1 MMTVLGDARK
11 TNFMTF
17 QEDVP
22 GRVLA
27 GKYELVE
34 KLGQGGMAIVW
45 RARTRGAAGFFRTV
59 AVKRVEGSVRGF
71 EEVIEM
77 FVEEARV
84 GAALQHPNIVQVH
97 DFGIDEQGVHY
108 LVTELIEGIHLGRY
122 LSSFRDHRL
131 ESPWEVVTAISI
143 EVLRALEGAHGRL
156 DEQGRLSPILHRDV
170 TPGNI
175 LLADAGRIMLA
186 DFGLARAMD
195 RGRMTR
201 PNIVKGKLSYLA
213 PELLLGLAPTV
224 KCDLFSLG
232 VVMWEALAGERL
244 FDAGSDADVV
254 ANIRDGKIPLLSM
267 KRPNL
272 PIAVTSAVH
281 RALERDPAQR
291 FDSARQMLDVLTSVL
306 RVLPRSV
313 DSRVLAGSFSAAKSR
328 LKPDTAPDKA

>member
-1 MMTVLGDARK
+1 MTV
-11 TNFMTF
+11 
-17 QEDVP
+17 QEDAP

-45 RARTRGAAGFFRTV
+45 RARTRGANGFSRAV
-59 AVKRVEGSVRGF
+59 AIKRIEASVRGF
-71 EEVIEM
+71 EEVTEM

-84 GAALQHPNIVQVH
+84 GAALQHPNIVHVH
-97 DFGIDEQGVHY
+97 DFGVDEQGQHF
-108 LVTELIEGIHLGRY
+108 LVTELVEGIHLGRF
-122 LSSFRDHRL
+122 LNSFRDHHL
-131 ESPWEVVTAISI
+131 ETPWQIVTAIVI

-156 DEQGRLSPILHRDV
+156 DEQHALSPILHRDV

-175 LLADAGRIMLA
+175 LLAETGQVKLA

-213 PELLLGLAPTV
+213 PELLMGLAPTV

-232 VVMWEALAGERL
+232 VVMWEALSSERL
-244 FDAGSDADVV
+244 FDAATDADVV

-272 PIAVTSAVH
+272 PIAITSAVH

-291 FDSARQMLDVLTSVL
+291 FDSARQMLDSLSSVL
-306 RVLPRSV
+306 RVLPSSV
-313 DSRVLAGSFSAAKSR
+313 DSRVLGPAIRAAQTR
-328 LKPDTAPDKA
+328 LAETTPKA

>member
-1 MMTVLGDARK
+1 MT
-11 TNFMTF
+11 T
-17 QEDVP
+17 QEDAP
-22 GRVLA
+22 GRLLA

-45 RARTRGAAGFFRTV
+45 RARTLGAAGFFRTV
-59 AVKRVEGSVRGF
+59 AVKRIEASVRGF
-71 EEVIEM
+71 DEVVEM

-97 DFGIDEQGVHY
+97 DFGVDEHGVHY
-108 LVTELIEGIHLGRY
+108 LVTELVDGIHLGRFLTGY
-122 LSSFRDHRL
+122 R
-131 ESPWEVVTAISI
+131 EQKQETPWQIVTAIMI

-156 DEQGRLSPILHRDV
+156 DERAAVSPILHRDV

-175 LLADAGRIMLA
+175 LLADTGQVKLA

-213 PELLLGLAPTV
+213 PELLLGLAPSV

-244 FDAGSDADVV
+244 FDAATDADVV

-272 PIAVTSAVH
+272 PIAITSAVH

-306 RVLPRSV
+306 RVLPESM
-313 DSRVLAGSFSAAKSR
+313 DSRMLGPYIRAAR
-328 LKPDTAPDKA
+328 ALP

>member
-1 MMTVLGDARK
+1 MTI
-11 TNFMTF
+11 
-17 QEDVP
+17 QEDTA

-45 RARTRGAAGFFRTV
+45 RARTRGAAGFSRTV
-59 AVKRVEGSVRGF
+59 AVKRIDASVRGF
-71 EEVIEM
+71 DEVIEM

-97 DFGIDEQGVHY
+97 DFGEDEQGLHY
-108 LVTELIEGIHLGRY
+108 LVTELIEGIHLGRF
-122 LSSFRDHRL
+122 LTSFRDHQL
-131 ESPWEVVTAISI
+131 ETPWQIVTAIVI
-143 EVLRALEGAHGRL
+143 EVLRGLEGAHNRL
-156 DEQGRLSPILHRDV
+156 DEQHAVSPILHRDV

-175 LLADAGRIMLA
+175 LLAETGQVKLA

-244 FDAGSDADVV
+244 FDAATDADVV
-254 ANIRDGKIPLLSM
+254 ASIRDGKIPLLSM

-272 PIAVTSAVH
+272 PIAITSAVH

-291 FDSARQMLDVLTSVL
+291 FESARQMLDVLTSVL
-306 RVLPRSV
+306 RVLPESV
-313 DSRVLAGSFSAAKSR
+313 DSRVLGPVIRAAQQR
-328 LKPDTAPDKA
+328 LTQP

>member
-1 MMTVLGDARK
+1 MTS
-11 TNFMTF
+11 
-17 QEDVP
+17 QEDAP

-27 GKYELVE
+27 GKYELLE

-45 RARTRGAAGFFRTV
+45 RARTRGAAGFSRNV
-59 AVKRVEGSVRGF
+59 AVKRIEASVRGF
-71 EEVIEM
+71 DEVIEM

-97 DFGIDEQGVHY
+97 DFGVDERGFHF
-108 LVTELIEGIHLGRY
+108 LVTELVEGIHLGRF
-122 LSSFRDHRL
+122 LASFREPHS
-131 ESPWEVVTAISI
+131 ETPWQVVTAIMI

-156 DEQGRLSPILHRDV
+156 AEQQVVSPILHRDV

-175 LLADAGRIMLA
+175 LLAETGQVKLA

-213 PELLLGLAPTV
+213 PELLLGQAPSV

-232 VVMWEALAGERL
+232 VVMWEALSGERL
-244 FDAGSDADVV
+244 FDAATDAEVV
-254 ANIRDGKIPLLSM
+254 ACIRDGKVPLLSM
-267 KRPNL
+267 RRPNL
-272 PIAVTSAVH
+272 PIAITSAVH

-291 FDSARQMLDVLTSVL
+291 FQSARQMLDVLTSVL
-306 RVLPRSV
+306 RVLPESV
-313 DSRVLAGSFSAAKSR
+313 DSRALAPSVQAARAR
-328 LKPDTAPDKA
+328 LDQR

>member
-1 MMTVLGDARK
+1 MTP
-11 TNFMTF
+11 
-17 QEDVP
+17 QEDAP

-27 GKYELVE
+27 GKYELLE

-45 RARTRGAAGFFRTV
+45 RARTRGANGFSRTV
-59 AVKRVEGSVRGF
+59 AVKRIEASVRGF
-71 EEVIEM
+71 DEVTEM

-84 GAALQHPNIVQVH
+84 GAALQHPNIVHVH
-97 DFGIDEQGVHY
+97 DFGVDEQGQHF
-108 LVTELIEGIHLGRY
+108 LVTELVEGIHLGRF
-122 LSSFRDHRL
+122 LASFREHKL
-131 ESPWEVVTAISI
+131 ETPWQIVTAIVI

-156 DEQGRLSPILHRDV
+156 DEQRAVSPILHRDV

-175 LLADAGRIMLA
+175 LLAETGQVKLA

-213 PELLLGLAPTV
+213 PELLMGLAPTV

-232 VVMWEALAGERL
+232 VVMWEALSSERL
-244 FDAGSDADVV
+244 FDAATDADVV

-272 PIAVTSAVH
+272 PIAITSAVH
-281 RALERDPAQR
+281 RALERDPTQR
-291 FDSARQMLDVLTSVL
+291 FDSARQMLDALSSVL
-306 RVLPRSV
+306 RVLPASV
-313 DSRVLAGSFSAAKSR
+313 DSRVLAPAIRSAQAR
-328 LKPDTAPDKA
+328 LAENTNKI

>member
-1 MMTVLGDARK
+1 MTI
-11 TNFMTF
+11 
-17 QEDVP
+17 QEDAP
-22 GRVLA
+22 GRLLA

-45 RARTRGAAGFFRTV
+45 RARTLGAAGFSRTV
-59 AVKRVEGSVRGF
+59 AVKRIEASVRGF

-97 DFGIDEQGVHY
+97 DFGVDEHGVHY

-122 LSSFRDHRL
+122 LASFREQKL
-131 ESPWEVVTAISI
+131 ETPWQIVTAIMI
-143 EVLRALEGAHGRL
+143 EVLRALEGAHCRL
-156 DEQGRLSPILHRDV
+156 DEQHAVSPILHRDV

-175 LLADAGRIMLA
+175 LLAETGQVKLA

-244 FDAGSDADVV
+244 FDAATDADVV
-254 ANIRDGKIPLLSM
+254 VSIRDGKIPLLSM

-272 PIAVTSAVH
+272 PIAITSAVH

-291 FDSARQMLDVLTSVL
+291 FESARQMLDVLTSVL
-306 RVLPRSV
+306 RVLPESV
-313 DSRVLAGSFSAAKSR
+313 DSQVLAPSIRAVQR
-328 LKPDTAPDKA
+328 V

>member
-1 MMTVLGDARK
+1 
-11 TNFMTF
+11 MTF
-17 QEDVP
+17 QEDAP
-22 GRVLA
+22 GRLLA

-34 KLGQGGMAIVW
+34 KLGQGGMAVVW
-45 RARTRGAAGFFRTV
+45 RARTLGAAGFFRSV
-59 AVKRVEGSVRGF
+59 AIKRIEASVRGF
-71 EEVIEM
+71 EEVSDM

-97 DFGIDEQGVHY
+97 DFGEDEQGQLY
-108 LVTELIEGIHLGRY
+108 LVTELVEGIHLGRY
-122 LSSFRDHRL
+122 LTSFRAQPL
-131 ESPWEVVTAISI
+131 ETPWQLVTAIMI

-156 DEQGRLSPILHRDV
+156 DEQRAVSPILHRDV

-175 LLADAGRIMLA
+175 LLAETGQVKLA

-213 PELLLGLAPTV
+213 PELLMGLAPTV

-244 FDAGSDADVV
+244 FDAATDADVV
-254 ANIRDGKIPLLSM
+254 ACIRDGKIPLLSM

-272 PIAVTSAVH
+272 PIAITSAVH

-291 FDSARQMLDVLTSVL
+291 FQSARQMLDVLTSVL
-306 RVLPRSV
+306 RVLPESV
-313 DSRVLAGSFSAAKSR
+313 DSRVLGPSVQAARAR
-328 LKPDTAPDKA
+328 LGPQL

>member
-1 MMTVLGDARK
+1 MTI
-11 TNFMTF
+11 
-17 QEDVP
+17 QEDAP

-45 RARTRGAAGFFRTV
+45 RARTRGANGFSRTV
-59 AVKRVEGSVRGF
+59 AVKRIEASVRGF
-71 EEVIEM
+71 DEVTEM

-84 GAALQHPNIVQVH
+84 GAALQHPNIVHVH
-97 DFGIDEQGVHY
+97 DFGVDEQGQHF
-108 LVTELIEGIHLGRY
+108 LVTELVEGIHLGRF
-122 LSSFRDHRL
+122 LGSFRDHHL
-131 ESPWEVVTAISI
+131 ETPWQIVTAIVI

-156 DEQGRLSPILHRDV
+156 DEQHAVSPILHRDV

-175 LLADAGRIMLA
+175 LLAETGQVKLA

-213 PELLLGLAPTV
+213 PELLMGLAPTV

-232 VVMWEALAGERL
+232 VVMWEALSSERL
-244 FDAGSDADVV
+244 FDAATDADVV

-272 PIAVTSAVH
+272 PIAITSAVH

-291 FDSARQMLDVLTSVL
+291 FDSARQMLDSLSSVL
-306 RVLPRSV
+306 RVLPASV
-313 DSRVLAGSFSAAKSR
+313 DSRVLGPAIRSAQAR
-328 LKPDTAPDKA
+328 LAETAPKA

>member
-1 MMTVLGDARK
+1 MTPQDDA
-11 TNFMTF
+11 
-17 QEDVP
+17 P

-45 RARTRGAAGFFRTV
+45 RARTRGANGFSRTV
-59 AVKRVEGSVRGF
+59 AVKRIEASVRGF
-71 EEVIEM
+71 DEVTEM

-84 GAALQHPNIVQVH
+84 GAALQHPNIVHVH
-97 DFGIDEQGVHY
+97 DFGVDEQGQHF
-108 LVTELIEGIHLGRY
+108 LVTELVEGIHLGRF
-122 LSSFRDHRL
+122 LASFRDHKL
-131 ESPWEVVTAISI
+131 ETPWQIVTAIVI
-143 EVLRALEGAHGRL
+143 EVLRALEGAHNRL
-156 DEQGRLSPILHRDV
+156 DEQRAVSPILHRDV

-175 LLADAGRIMLA
+175 LLAETGQVKLA

-213 PELLLGLAPTV
+213 PELLMGLAPTV

-232 VVMWEALAGERL
+232 VVMWEALASERL
-244 FDAGSDADVV
+244 FDAATDADVV

-272 PIAVTSAVH
+272 PIAITSAVH

-291 FDSARQMLDVLTSVL
+291 FDSARQMLDALSSVL
-306 RVLPRSV
+306 RVLPASV
-313 DSRVLAGSFSAAKSR
+313 DSRVLAPSIRSAQAR
-328 LKPDTAPDKA
+328 LAETINKI

>member
-1 MMTVLGDARK
+1 MTVLDDA
-11 TNFMTF
+11 
-17 QEDVP
+17 P
-22 GRVLA
+22 GRLLA

-45 RARTRGAAGFFRTV
+45 RARTLGAAGFFRTV
-59 AVKRVEGSVRGF
+59 AVKRIEASVRGF
-71 EEVIEM
+71 DEVIEM

-97 DFGIDEQGVHY
+97 DFGVDENGVHY
-108 LVTELIEGIHLGRY
+108 LVTELIEGIHLGRFLTGY
-122 LSSFRDHRL
+122 REQKL
-131 ESPWEVVTAISI
+131 ETPWQIVTAIMI

-156 DEQGRLSPILHRDV
+156 DEQHAISPILHRDV

-175 LLADAGRIMLA
+175 LLAETGQVKLA

-213 PELLLGLAPTV
+213 PELLLGLAPSV

-244 FDAGSDADVV
+244 FDAATDADVV
-254 ANIRDGKIPLLSM
+254 ANIRDGKIPMLSM

-272 PIAVTSAVH
+272 PIAITSAVH

-306 RVLPRSV
+306 RVLPESV
-313 DSRVLAGSFSAAKSR
+313 DSRVLAPCIRAAR
-328 LKPDTAPDKA
+328 ALP

>member
-1 MMTVLGDARK
+1 MTP
-11 TNFMTF
+11 

-45 RARTRGAAGFFRTV
+45 SARTRGAAGFSRAV
-59 AVKRVEGSVRGF
+59 AVKRIEASVRGF
-71 EEVIEM
+71 DEVTEM

-97 DFGIDEQGVHY
+97 DFGVDEQGYHF
-108 LVTELIEGIHLGRY
+108 LVTELVEGIHLGRF
-122 LSSFRDHRL
+122 LASFREPRT
-131 ESPWEVVTAISI
+131 ETPWQVVAAIMI

-156 DEQGRLSPILHRDV
+156 DEKHAVSPILHRDV

-175 LLADAGRIMLA
+175 LLAETGQVKLA

-213 PELLLGLAPTV
+213 PELLLGQAPTV

-232 VVMWEALAGERL
+232 VVMWEALSGERL
-244 FDAGSDADVV
+244 FDAATDADVV
-254 ANIRDGKIPLLSM
+254 ANIRDGKVPLLSM

-272 PIAVTSAVH
+272 PIAITSAVH

-291 FDSARQMLDVLTSVL
+291 FDHARQMLDCLTSVL
-306 RVLPRSV
+306 RVLPTSL
-313 DSRVLAGSFSAAKSR
+313 DSRALGPAIRAAQVRLAAAE
-328 LKPDTAPDKA
+328 PPAKA

>member
-1 MMTVLGDARK
+1 MTD
-11 TNFMTF
+11 
-17 QEDVP
+17 QEDAP
-22 GRVLA
+22 GRILA

-45 RARTRGAAGFFRTV
+45 RARTLGAAGFFRTV
-59 AVKRVEGSVRGF
+59 AVKRIESSVRGF
-71 EEVIEM
+71 DEVIEM

-97 DFGIDEQGVHY
+97 DFGIDENGVHY
-108 LVTELIEGIHLGRY
+108 LVTELVEGIHLGRY
-122 LSSFRDHRL
+122 LTVYR
-131 ESPWEVVTAISI
+131 EQKVETPWQIVAAMMI

-156 DEQGRLSPILHRDV
+156 DDQRAVSPILHRDV

-175 LLADAGRIMLA
+175 LLAETGQVKLA

-244 FDAGSDADVV
+244 FDAATDADVV

-272 PIAVTSAVH
+272 PIAITSAVH

-306 RVLPRSV
+306 RVLPESV
-313 DSRVLAGSFSAAKSR
+313 DSRVLGASIRSARALR
-328 LKPDTAPDKA
+328 

>member
-1 MMTVLGDARK
+1 
-11 TNFMTF
+11 MTF
-17 QEDVP
+17 QEDAP
-22 GRVLA
+22 GRILA
-27 GKYELVE
+27 GKYELLE
-34 KLGQGGMAIVW
+34 KLGQGGMALVW
-45 RARTRGAAGFFRTV
+45 RARTLGAAGFFRTV
-59 AVKRVEGSVRGF
+59 AVKRIEASVRGF
-71 EEVIEM
+71 EEVTEM

-97 DFGIDEQGVHY
+97 DFGVDEQGAHY
-108 LVTELIEGIHLGRY
+108 LVTELVEGIHLGRY
-122 LSSFRDHRL
+122 LSLFREQQL
-131 ESPWEVVTAISI
+131 ETPWQLITAIMI

-156 DEQGRLSPILHRDV
+156 DEQRLVSPILHRDV

-175 LLADAGRIMLA
+175 LLAETGQVKLA

-244 FDAGSDADVV
+244 FDAATDADVV
-254 ANIRDGKIPLLSM
+254 ARIRDGKIPLLSM
-267 KRPNL
+267 KRSNL

-281 RALERDPAQR
+281 RALEREPAQR
-291 FDSARQMLDVLTSVL
+291 YDSARQMLDALTSVL
-306 RVLPRSV
+306 RVSPESF
-313 DSRVLAGSFSAAKSR
+313 DSRVLGPSIRAARDQVTRNK
-328 LKPDTAPDKA
+328 TQ

>member
-1 MMTVLGDARK
+1 
-11 TNFMTF
+11 MTF
-17 QEDVP
+17 QEDAP

-45 RARTRGAAGFFRTV
+45 RAHTLGAAGFFRTV
-59 AVKRVEGSVRGF
+59 AVKRIEASVRGF
-71 EEVIEM
+71 EEVTEM
-77 FVEEARV
+77 FIEEARV

-97 DFGIDEQGVHY
+97 DFGVDDQGQHY
-108 LVTELIEGIHLGRY
+108 LVTELVEGIHLGRY
-122 LSSFRDHRL
+122 LSSFRDQQL
-131 ESPWEVVTAISI
+131 ETPWQLVTAIMI

-156 DEQGRLSPILHRDV
+156 DERSAVSPILHRDV

-175 LLADAGRIMLA
+175 LLAVTGQVKLA

-244 FDAGSDADVV
+244 FDAATDADVV
-254 ANIRDGKIPLLSM
+254 ACIRDGKIPLLSM

-272 PIAVTSAVH
+272 PIAITSAVH
-281 RALERDPAQR
+281 RALEREPAHR
-291 FDSARQMLDVLTSVL
+291 FESARQMLDALTSVL
-306 RVLPRSV
+306 RVLPESV
-313 DSRVLAGSFSAAKSR
+313 DSRVLSPSIRAARAR
-328 LKPDTAPDKA
+328 LDPP

>member
-1 MMTVLGDARK
+1 MTS
-11 TNFMTF
+11 
-17 QEDVP
+17 QEDLP
-22 GRVLA
+22 GRILA
-27 GKYELVE
+27 GKYELIE

-45 RARTRGAAGFFRTV
+45 RARTLGAAGFFRTV
-59 AVKRVEGSVRGF
+59 AVKRIEASVRGF
-71 EEVIEM
+71 EEVTEM

-97 DFGIDEQGVHY
+97 DFGEDEHGQQY
-108 LVTELIEGIHLGRY
+108 LVTELVEGIHLGRY
-122 LSSFRDHRL
+122 LASFREQQL
-131 ESPWEVVTAISI
+131 ETPWPIVTAIMV
-143 EVLRALEGAHGRL
+143 EVLRALEGAHCRL
-156 DEQGRLSPILHRDV
+156 DERRVVSPILHRDV

-175 LLADAGRIMLA
+175 LLAETGQVKLA
-186 DFGLARAMD
+186 DFGLAQAMD

-244 FDAGSDADVV
+244 FDAATDADVV
-254 ANIRDGKIPLLSM
+254 VSIRDGKIPLLSM

-272 PIAVTSAVH
+272 PIAITSAVH

-291 FDSARQMLDVLTSVL
+291 FDSARQMLDVLTQVL
-306 RVLPRSV
+306 RVSADSV
-313 DSRVLAGSFSAAKSR
+313 DSRVLGPSIQAARAR
-328 LKPDTAPDKA
+328 LPQG

>member
-1 MMTVLGDARK
+1 MTLLEDAA
-11 TNFMTF
+11 
-17 QEDVP
+17 

-45 RARTRGAAGFFRTV
+45 RARTLGAAGFSRTV
-59 AVKRVEGSVRGF
+59 AVKRIEASVRGF
-71 EEVIEM
+71 DEVIEM

-84 GAALQHPNIVQVH
+84 GAALQHPNIVHVH
-97 DFGIDEQGVHY
+97 DFGQDEQEQYY
-108 LVTELIEGIHLGRY
+108 LVTELVEGIHLGRF
-122 LSSFRDHRL
+122 LTSFRDHHL
-131 ESPWEVVTAISI
+131 EAPWQIVTAIEI
-143 EVLRALEGAHGRL
+143 EVLRGLEGAHNRL
-156 DEQGRLSPILHRDV
+156 DEQHAVSPILHRDV

-175 LLADAGRIMLA
+175 LLAETGQVKLA

-213 PELLLGLAPTV
+213 PELLMGLAPTV
-224 KCDLFSLG
+224 RCDLFSLG

-244 FDAGSDADVV
+244 FDAATDADVV
-254 ANIRDGKIPLLSM
+254 ACIRDGKIPLLSM

-272 PIAVTSAVH
+272 PIAITSAVH

-291 FDSARQMLDVLTSVL
+291 FQSARQMLDVLTSVL
-306 RVLPRSV
+306 RVLPESV
-313 DSRVLAGSFSAAKSR
+313 DSRALAPSVQAARAR
-328 LKPDTAPDKA
+328 LAER

>member
-1 MMTVLGDARK
+1 MT
-11 TNFMTF
+11 T
-17 QEDVP
+17 QEDAP
-22 GRVLA
+22 GRLLA

-45 RARTRGAAGFFRTV
+45 RARTLGAAGFFRTV
-59 AVKRVEGSVRGF
+59 AVKRIEASVRGF
-71 EEVIEM
+71 DEVIEM

-97 DFGIDEQGVHY
+97 DFGVDENGVHY
-108 LVTELIEGIHLGRY
+108 LVTELVEGIHLGRFLTVY
-122 LSSFRDHRL
+122 R
-131 ESPWEVVTAISI
+131 EQKIETPWQIVTAIVI

-156 DEQGRLSPILHRDV
+156 DEQHAVSPILHRDV

-175 LLADAGRIMLA
+175 LLAETGQVKLA

-244 FDAGSDADVV
+244 FDAATDADVV

-272 PIAVTSAVH
+272 PIAITSAVH

-291 FDSARQMLDVLTSVL
+291 FDSARQMMDALTSVL
-306 RVLPRSV
+306 RVLPESV
-313 DSRVLAGSFSAAKSR
+313 DSRVLGPSIRAAR
-328 LKPDTAPDKA
+328 LLP

>member
-1 MMTVLGDARK
+1 MTL
-11 TNFMTF
+11 
-17 QEDVP
+17 QEDAP

-27 GKYELVE
+27 GRYELVE

-45 RARTRGAAGFFRTV
+45 RARTLGAAGFSRIV
-59 AVKRVEGSVRGF
+59 AVKRIEASVRGF
-71 EEVIEM
+71 EEVTEM

-97 DFGIDEQGVHY
+97 DFGADEHGQHY
-108 LVTELIEGIHLGRY
+108 LVTELVEGIHLGRF
-122 LSSFRDHRL
+122 LSSYRDHKQ
-131 ESPWEVVTAISI
+131 ETPWQVVTAIMI
-143 EVLRALEGAHGRL
+143 EVLRGLDGAHNRL
-156 DEQGRLSPILHRDV
+156 DEQRVISPILHRDV

-175 LLADAGRIMLA
+175 LLAETGQVKLA

-244 FDAGSDADVV
+244 FDAATDAEVV
-254 ANIRDGKIPLLSM
+254 ASIRDGKIPLLSM

-272 PIAVTSAVH
+272 PIAIASAVH
-281 RALERDPAQR
+281 RALEREPSQR
-291 FDSARQMLDVLTSVL
+291 FDSARQMLDTLTAVL
-306 RVLPRSV
+306 RVLPESV
-313 DSRVLAGSFSAAKSR
+313 DSRVLGPSIQAAQAR
-328 LKPDTAPDKA
+328 LAQG

>member
-1 MMTVLGDARK
+1 MTGL
-11 TNFMTF
+11 
-17 QEDVP
+17 EDEP
-22 GRVLA
+22 GRLLA
-27 GKYELVE
+27 GKYELLE

-45 RARTRGAAGFFRTV
+45 RARTRGAVGFSRTV
-59 AVKRVEGSVRGF
+59 AVKRIESSVRGF
-71 EEVIEM
+71 EEVIDM

-97 DFGIDEQGVHY
+97 DFGVDEQGVHY

-122 LSSFRDHRL
+122 LSSFRDQKL

-143 EVLRALEGAHGRL
+143 EVLRALEGAHGRI
-156 DEQGRLSPILHRDV
+156 DEHGQLSPILHRDV

-175 LLADAGRIMLA
+175 LLADSGRVMLA

-232 VVMWEALAGERL
+232 VVMWEAFAGERL
-244 FDAGSDADVV
+244 FDSGSDADVV

-281 RALERDPAQR
+281 RALERDPAHR
-291 FDSARQMLDVLTSVL
+291 FDSARQMLDVLTTTL

-313 DSRVLAGSFSAAKSR
+313 DSQVLAPSFRAAKER
-328 LKPDTAPDKA
+328 LKSTPSSR

>member
-1 MMTVLGDARK
+1 MTLLEDA
-11 TNFMTF
+11 
-17 QEDVP
+17 P

-27 GKYELVE
+27 GRYELVE

-45 RARTRGAAGFFRTV
+45 RARTRGASGFSRTV
-59 AVKRVEGSVRGF
+59 AVKRIEASVRGF
-71 EEVIEM
+71 EEVTEM

-97 DFGIDEQGVHY
+97 DFGADEQGLHY
-108 LVTELIEGIHLGRY
+108 LVTELVEGIHLGRF
-122 LSSFRDHRL
+122 LTSFREQKL
-131 ESPWEVVTAISI
+131 ETPWQIVTAIMI
-143 EVLRALEGAHGRL
+143 EVLRALEGAHNRL
-156 DEQGRLSPILHRDV
+156 DEQRAVSPILHRDV

-175 LLADAGRIMLA
+175 LLAETGQVKLA

-244 FDAGSDADVV
+244 FDAATDADVV
-254 ANIRDGKIPLLSM
+254 ASIRDGKIPLLSM

-272 PIAVTSAVH
+272 PIAITSAVH
-281 RALERDPAQR
+281 RALEREPSQR
-291 FDSARQMLDVLTSVL
+291 FDSARQMLDALTSVL
-306 RVLPRSV
+306 RVLPESV
-313 DSRVLAGSFSAAKSR
+313 DSRVLAPSIQAAQAR
-328 LKPDTAPDKA
+328 LPNP

>member
-1 MMTVLGDARK
+1 
-11 TNFMTF
+11 MTF

-22 GRVLA
+22 GRILA
-27 GKYELVE
+27 GKYQLIE

-45 RARTRGAAGFFRTV
+45 RARTLGAAGFFRTV
-59 AVKRVEGSVRGF
+59 AVKRVEASVRGF
-71 EEVIEM
+71 DEVTEM
-77 FVEEARV
+77 FIEEARV

-97 DFGIDEQGVHY
+97 DFGEDEQGAHY
-108 LVTELIEGIHLGRY
+108 LVTELVEGMHFGRY
-122 LSSFRDHRL
+122 LLSFREPKL
-131 ESPWEVVTAISI
+131 ETPWQIVTAMMV
-143 EVLRALEGAHGRL
+143 EVLRALEGAHCRL
-156 DEQGRLSPILHRDV
+156 DDQRAVSPILHRDV

-175 LLADAGRIMLA
+175 LLAETGQVKLA

-213 PELLLGLAPTV
+213 PELLLGLAPSV

-244 FDAGSDADVV
+244 FDAATDADVV

-272 PIAVTSAVH
+272 PIAITSAVH

-306 RVLPRSV
+306 RVSADSL
-313 DSRVLAGSFSAAKSR
+313 DSRVLGPSIQAARAR
-328 LKPDTAPDKA
+328 LPQG